1 MHANQK
7 AFKSSLLFLFGDFY
21 FCYNVYL
28 LSPKFFIAMKHPCH
42 KNQIASLRRI
52 KGQIE
57 GVERMI
63 AEGKYCVDILN
74 QIKAT
79 KNAISTVEGK
89 VLKTHLQECIKES
102 FNGNGDS
109 DNKIEEIV
117 KLLKR

>member
-1 MHANQK
+1 
-7 AFKSSLLFLFGDFY
+7 
-21 FCYNVYL
+21 
-28 LSPKFFIAMKHPCH
+28 MKHPCH
-42 KNQIASLRRI
+42 KDQISSLRRI

-63 AEGKYCVDILN
+63 EQGKYCVDILN

-89 VLKTHLQECIKES
+89 VLQTHLQECIKES

-109 DNKIEEIV
+109 DNKLM
-117 KLLKR
+117 KSLSFLKDEAYCTEYA

>member
-1 MHANQK
+1 
-7 AFKSSLLFLFGDFY
+7 
-21 FCYNVYL
+21 
-28 LSPKFFIAMKHPCH
+28 MKHPCH

-63 AEGKYCVDILN
+63 EDGKYCVDILN

-89 VLKTHLQECIKES
+89 VLRTHLQECIKES

-109 DNKIEEIV
+109 ENKIV
-117 KLLKR
+117 PFGQHRVPQVRRPDGSLHGC

>member
-1 MHANQK
+1 
-7 AFKSSLLFLFGDFY
+7 
-21 FCYNVYL
+21 
-28 LSPKFFIAMKHPCH
+28 
-42 KNQIASLRRI
+42 
-52 KGQIE
+52 
-57 GVERMI
+57 
-63 AEGKYCVDILN
+63 VDILN

-109 DNKIEEIV
+109 DKKIEEIV

>member
-1 MHANQK
+1 
-7 AFKSSLLFLFGDFY
+7 
-21 FCYNVYL
+21 
-28 LSPKFFIAMKHPCH
+28 MKHPCH

-63 AEGKYCVDILN
+63 AEGKYFVDILN

>member
-7 AFKSSLLFLFGDFY
+7 AFKNSLLFLFSDFY

-89 VLKTHLQECIKES
+89 VLKTHLQECLSLIH
-102 FNGNGDS
+102 
-109 DNKIEEIV
+109 I
-117 KLLKR
+117 

>member
-1 MHANQK
+1 
-7 AFKSSLLFLFGDFY
+7 
-21 FCYNVYL
+21 
-28 LSPKFFIAMKHPCH
+28 MKHPCH
-42 KNQIASLRRI
+42 KNQITSLRRI

-63 AEGKYCVDILN
+63 EDGKYCVDILN

-89 VLKTHLQECIKES
+89 VLRTHLQECIKES
-102 FNGNGDS
+102 FNGKGDS

>member
-1 MHANQK
+1 MSN
-7 AFKSSLLFLFGDFY
+7 
-21 FCYNVYL
+21 
-28 LSPKFFIAMKHPCH
+28 PCH
-42 KNQIASLRRI
+42 KDSIANLKRI
-52 KGQIE
+52 EGQIR
-57 GVERMI
+57 GIQSMI
-63 AEGKYCVDILN
+63 DEGKYCVDILN

-109 DNKIEEIV
+109 DKKIEEIV